1 MKKLEGLI
9 AAAHTPFNPDG
20 SVNLALVKKQAQTL
34 IKQKVTGVYVSG
46 TTGEGICCSIAERKA
61 VFDAWVKA
69 AKGKLFK
76 EPFHIPRMMTKSI
89 ELAEAVI

>member
-46 TTGEGICCSIAERKA
+46 TTGEGICCSIAERKPSSTR
-61 VFDAWVKA
+61 
-69 AKGKLFK
+69 GSR
-76 EPFHIPRMMTKSI
+76 PRRASYISSRTSARSLSQTCRS
-89 ELAEAVI
+89 LAHMP